1 MSDVHGSLLGVQLEG
16 CVTEG
21 SAYSLRQGSL
31 GLQFAAHA
39 RKEEGTIQE
48 QSVITCKLD
57 QRASPS
63 QDPPPC
69 RVQQSIAEA
78 PNVLT
83 QIDETLEN
91 TKTNSHWGGVP
102 PVQSAVDRD
111 PDFAGQFVS
120 AHSVDHHLNFES
132 DLRVRAN
139 SSEAAGGGFSSGPG
153 SVETESSERYDQAR
167 AVDEVYVQ
175 LDALRH
181 TTSPVSRCADANGN
195 HGEQMLG
202 EQIMT
207 NRIRQVVACN
217 TRYAAAAVPAVLKPC
232 I

>member
-1 MSDVHGSLLGVQLEG
+1 MSDLQCSLLGMQLEG

-21 SAYSLRQGSL
+21 SAYSVCQGSL

-39 RKEEGTIQE
+39 REEEGTIQG
-48 QSVITCKLD
+48 QSVIPCKLD

-63 QDPPPC
+63 PDPIPP
-69 RVQQSIAEA
+69 RRSQQSIAET

-83 QIDETLEN
+83 QIDKTLEN

-111 PDFAGQFVS
+111 PDFAGQFLS
-120 AHSVDHHLNFES
+120 ARSVDHYLDFES
-132 DLRVRAN
+132 DLRVQAN
-139 SSEAAGGGFSSGPG
+139 SNEAAVGGFNSGPSPG
-153 SVETESSERYDQAR
+153 SVETESSERYDQ
-167 AVDEVYVQ
+167 VYVQ
-175 LDALRH
+175 LDALGHR
-181 TTSPVSRCADANGN
+181 TSPVSRCADANGD

-217 TRYAAAAVPAVLKPC
+217 TRYAAAAVPAILKP
-232 I
+232 